1 MPLRTYPM
9 WHTGPIYLF
18 QCIVQSDL
26 VNPDLVNPDD
36 SQSEHI
42 FLGRDFYTVIYVLL
56 NPDVSVSGSGQ
67 A

>member
-1 MPLRTYPM
+1 MQY
-9 WHTGPIYLF
+9 IY
-18 QCIVQSDL
+18 SDL

-42 FLGRDFYTVIYVLL
+42 FLGTDLLVLFVLL